1 MLATVLGMNPKNIK
15 YTNHDTHL
23 TNLTFDSNFTSVVLC
38 THSSAILVAELP
50 NGGGSIPVGI
60 TVLRYVDRLLVNL

>member
-15 YTNHDTHL
+15 YTNHDTRL

-50 NGGGSIPVGI
+50 NGGV
-60 TVLRYVDRLLVNL
+60 RYQLG